1 MNKQSWQRGVDRL
14 KAEWNENPMLVLTVF
29 GIAAG
34 GTAKLIDAASSAQ
47 SRRAYAKQVDYR
59 VKQKS

>member
-1 MNKQSWQRGVDRL
+1 MNKKTWQRGIDRL
-14 KAEWNENPMLVLTVF
+14 KDEWNENPMLVLTVF

-47 SRRAYAKQVDYR
+47 SKRAYAKQIDAKLKER
-59 VKQKS
+59 K